1 MKKIILSVLSVLM
14 IFGLIG
20 CSGDLHDVVRID
32 PNAMEGNWYYTV
44 VDVSEATGPI
54 SMIFSDGTNQTNDIT
69 GVDVSSGSVA
79 YIWSNTSK
87 DAEVSTRT
95 DCPDKSSLGGAGKV
109 VVYCFSNAPKV
120 NLWAWEGD
128 TNFVGG
134 VWPGV
139 QMDSDTA
146 AALPVATISKIEVT
160 GLPADLADAEL
171 YLAGTINPNGGW
183 AEPGT
188 KPELLATIEDA
199 GDGTCT
205 LTFDLN
211 HTFDV
216 GGYEFKFASAGW
228 AKPEVCGA
236 EGNAKVT
243 LAAGNTI
250 IKGVYVS
257 SNEVTGQG
265 EAKDNG
271 MQYICNWSAE

>member
-44 VDVSEATGPI
+44 VDVSAATGPI
-54 SMIFSDGTNQTNDIT
+54 SMIFSDGTNQTSDIT

-128 TNFVGG
+128 TIFVGG

-146 AALPVATISKIEVT
+146 AALPIASIERIEVT
-160 GLPADLADAEL
+160 GLPDTLVDAEL
-171 YLAGTINPNGGW
+171 YLAGTLQTEGSW
-183 AEPGT
+183 TTPG
-188 KPELLATIEDA
+188 ENASLLATITNN

-205 LTFDLN
+205 LTYNVNADFDA
-211 HTFDV
+211 
-216 GGYEFKFASAGW
+216 GGYQFKFAAAGW
-228 AKPEVCGA
+228 STPEVCGYNA
-236 EGNAKVT
+236 EGAANAEVT
-243 LAAGNTI
+243 LVAGNTV
-250 IKGVYVS
+250 IKGVYNS
-257 SNEVTGQG
+257 EKGC
-265 EAKDNG
+265 ADDKYLCD
-271 MQYICNWSAE
+271 WSAE

>member
-32 PNAMEGNWYYTV
+32 PNAMKGNWYYTV
-44 VDVSEATGPI
+44 VDVSAATGPI
-54 SMIFSDGTNQTNDIT
+54 SMIFSDGTNQTSDIT

-160 GLPADLADAEL
+160 GLPDTLVGTEL
-171 YLAGTINPNGGW
+171 YLAGTLQTEGSW
-183 AEPGT
+183 TTPGDNAS
-188 KPELLATIEDA
+188 LLATITDNS
-199 GDGTCT
+199 DGTCT
-205 LTFDLN
+205 LSFDLN
-211 HTFDV
+211 HTFDA
-216 GGYEFKFASAGW
+216 GGYQFKFAAAGW
-228 AKPEVCGA
+228 STPEVCGYNADGAANA
-236 EGNAKVT
+236 EVT
-243 LAAGNTI
+243 LVAGNTV
-250 IKGVYVS
+250 IKGVY
-257 SNEVTGQG
+257 NPEKGC
-265 EAKDNG
+265 ADDKYLCD
-271 MQYICNWSAE
+271 WSAE

>member
-44 VDVSEATGPI
+44 VDVSAATGPI

-160 GLPADLADAEL
+160 GLPDALVGSEL
-171 YLAGTINPNGGW
+171 YLAGTIQPEGSW
-183 AEPGT
+183 STPGDNESL
-188 KPELLATIEDA
+188 KATITDNE
-199 GDGTCT
+199 DGTCT
-205 LTFDLN
+205 LTINLN
-211 HTFDV
+211 HTYDV
-216 GGYEFKFASAGW
+216 GGYQFKFAAGGW
-228 AKPEVCGA
+228 TTPEVCGYNADGAANA
-236 EGNAKVT
+236 EVT
-243 LAAGNTI
+243 LVAGNTV
-250 IKGVYVS
+250 IKGVYNS
-257 SNEVTGQG
+257 EKGC
-265 EAKDNG
+265 ADDKYLCD
-271 MQYICNWSAE
+271 WSAE

>member
-54 SMIFSDGTNQTNDIT
+54 SMIFSDGTNQTSDIT

-160 GLPADLADAEL
+160 GLPDALVGSEL

-188 KPELLATIEDA
+188 NEDLLATIVDA

-216 GGYEFKFASAGW
+216 GGYEFKFAAAGW
-228 AKPEVCGA
+228 STPEVCGFESDTNKA
-236 EGNAKVT
+236 VNASVT
-243 LAAGNTI
+243 LVAGNTV
-250 IKGVYVS
+250 IKGVY
-257 SNEVTGQG
+257 
-265 EAKDNG
+265 DNVG
-271 MQYICNWSAE
+271 DDSKYRCTWSAE

>member
-44 VDVSEATGPI
+44 IDVSSVPGTI
-54 SMIFSDGTNQTNDIT
+54 DIIFSDGTNQTDDIK

-87 DAEVSTRT
+87 SAEVSTRT
-95 DCPDKSSLGGAGKV
+95 DCPDKSALAGAGEI

-120 NLWAWEGD
+120 NLWAWDSAD
-128 TNFVGG
+128 TENNLTGG
-134 VWPGV
+134 VWPGA

-160 GLPADLADAEL
+160 GLPADLATAEL

-216 GGYEFKFASAGW
+216 GGYEFKFAAAGW
-228 AKPEVCGA
+228 STPEVCGFNSDTNEA
-236 EGNAKVT
+236 VNASVT
-243 LAAGNTI
+243 LVAGNTV
-250 IKGVYVS
+250 IKGVY
-257 SNEVTGQG
+257 
-265 EAKDNG
+265 DNVG
-271 MQYICNWSAE
+271 DDSKYRCTWSAE

>member
-32 PNAMEGNWYYTV
+32 PNAMKGNWYYTV
-44 VDVSEATGPI
+44 VDVSAATGPI
-54 SMIFSDGTNQTNDIT
+54 SMIFNDGTNQTSDIT

-160 GLPADLADAEL
+160 GLPDALVGSEL
-171 YLAGTINPNGGW
+171 YLAGTIQPERSW
-183 AEPGT
+183 STPGENESL
-188 KPELLATIEDA
+188 KATITDNE
-199 GDGTCT
+199 DGTCT
-205 LTFDLN
+205 LTINLN
-211 HTFDV
+211 HTYDV
-216 GGYEFKFASAGW
+216 GGYQFKFAAGGW
-228 AKPEVCGA
+228 ATPEVCGYNA
-236 EGNAKVT
+236 EGAANAEVT
-243 LAAGNTI
+243 LVAGNTV
-250 IKGVYVS
+250 IKGVYNS
-257 SNEVTGQG
+257 EKGC
-265 EAKDNG
+265 ADDKYLCD
-271 MQYICNWSAE
+271 WSAE